1 MQENFEEP
9 SYQETSE
16 KSLNFSG
23 FNDTGDTSIPD
34 TIHHEEFGFPNKDE
48 NNTYLP
54 PQVSTVGSSGR
65 QRASSP
71 FEDDRMMEDMI
82 RRSQMKE
89 QSDSIPFSTSR
100 SGYNRANLGYNENSL
115 YVDDLS
121 PMPNDMGPYSRS
133 GRHSPIHSADYR
145 YGMYRNQG
153 DYGMD
158 RLSPLVSES
167 YHRPFP
173 RPFRN
178 DYYSDNNLSPFRYS
192 PIPSNRGYYSPA
204 PFDGYDRYPR
214 PVHRTIS
221 PLPPGM
227 TMRSRSSSRP
237 IYPEDREGI
246 PRNLSWMNMEDE
258 LGPLPEGSK
267 YRAKSLM
274 CMDDYEVMDSEEIHQ
289 PPSRAMVVSRD
300 GDDSHSDFS
309 PRETTTRQRTP
320 MPPIDLVEPEEPS
333 LKATPTPQENDSVN
347 SVNSSNPAEPKDSS
361 LPSSLPTS
369 PVADTENDMDAIFA
383 SCKRGTCKEVK
394 KQKKTKPKK
403 NVKSNQDEDM
413 KKSPCR
419 DFENGVCS
427 RGANCKFYH
436 DPAKGKVFVVSLIYS
451 CSFSRCSFIDDDLDV

>member
-1 MQENFEEP
+1 MQEDFEEP
-9 SYQETSE
+9 SYQETSGE
-16 KSLNFSG
+16 SLNFSG

-34 TIHHEEFGFPNKDE
+34 TIHYEESGFSNKDE
-48 NNTYLP
+48 NSAYLP

-65 QRASSP
+65 QRAYSP

-82 RRSQMKE
+82 RRSQMME
-89 QSDSIPFSTSR
+89 QTDSIPFSTSR
-100 SGYNRANLGYNENSL
+100 SGYNRANLGYNDNSL
-115 YVDDLS
+115 YMDDLS
-121 PMPNDMGPYSRS
+121 PIPNEMGPYSRS
-133 GRHSPIHSADYR
+133 GRHSPMHSADYR

-158 RLSPLVSES
+158 RLSPLVNES
-167 YHRPFP
+167 YHRAFP

-178 DYYSDNNLSPFRYS
+178 DYYSDNNLSPLRYS

-204 PFDGYDRYPR
+204 PFDGYEPYSR
-214 PVHRTIS
+214 PHYRTIS

-237 IYPEDREGI
+237 IYPDDREGI
-246 PRNLSWMNMEDE
+246 PRNLSWMNMEGD
-258 LGPLPEGSK
+258 LAPLPEGSK

-274 CMDDYEVMDSEEIHQ
+274 CMDDYEVMGSEEIHQ
-289 PPSRAMVVSRD
+289 SPSRAMVVSRD

-320 MPPIDLVEPEEPS
+320 MPPIDLVEPEETP
-333 LKATPTPQENDSVN
+333 LEVPPTPEENDSVN
-347 SVNSSNPAEPKDSS
+347 SSNAAEPKNDSP
-361 LPSSLPTS
+361 PSSLPAT
-369 PVADTENDMDAIFA
+369 PVADKENDMDAIFA
-383 SCKRGTCKEVK
+383 SCKRETHKEFK

-403 NVKSNQDEDM
+403 NVKSNKDEDL

-436 DPAKGKVFVVSLIYS
+436 DPAKGKLIVVCFYS
-451 CSFSRCSFIDDDLDV
+451 